1 MTQEA
6 RSGDETEN
14 SGLQLELSCAGSEAE
29 LLLTF
34 FPSVL
39 VYVRGGCDRETFSRG
54 LWKVFFTHVVSTQ
67 LSKASRGVENSKQRL
82 HQKSLWQAVK
92 TCLVSRH
99 MHTQHTQSSP
109 RSASCPSLDGP
120 RTHCMSTDRS

>member
-1 MTQEA
+1 MTREA
-6 RSGDETEN
+6 RSGDGTEN

-82 HQKSLWQAVK
+82 HQKSLWQAVNLLSQPPHAC
-92 TCLVSRH
+92 TAY
-99 MHTQHTQSSP
+99 P
-109 RSASCPSLDGP
+109 EFPPSASCPSLDEP
-120 RTHCMSTDRS
+120 RTHCMSTDRN

>member
-1 MTQEA
+1 MTREA
-6 RSGDETEN
+6 RSGDGTEN

-54 LWKVFFTHVVSTQ
+54 LWKVFFYTCSQHTII
-67 LSKASRGVENSKQRL
+67 KGKQRRG
-82 HQKSLWQAVK
+82 KF
-92 TCLVSRH
+92 
-99 MHTQHTQSSP
+99 
-109 RSASCPSLDGP
+109 
-120 RTHCMSTDRS
+120 